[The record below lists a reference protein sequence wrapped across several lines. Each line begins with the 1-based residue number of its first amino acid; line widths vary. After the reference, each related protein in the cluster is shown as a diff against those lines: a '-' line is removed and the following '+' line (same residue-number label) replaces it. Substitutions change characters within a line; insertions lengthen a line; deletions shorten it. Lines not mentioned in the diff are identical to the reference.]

1 MCTCFDNAE
10 QSCKENLYTIFSQL
24 PAKIMDRLANIY
36 FQGVANSLLPAVFSD
51 LQTCLIWVKKAW
63 RLLKGETDEKLNF
76 ELCNELV
83 ATS

>member
-36 FQGVANSLLPAVFSD
+36 FQGVAKFTTAPSSLFRFANLSD
-51 LQTCLIWVKKAW
+51 L
-63 RLLKGETDEKLNF
+63 
-76 ELCNELV
+76 
-83 ATS
+83 S